1 MITTTNKGTQTA
13 VYTPYN
19 ASFVSAIRKIGGAK
33 WDAEG
38 KAWMVPTASLPQVR
52 EIMRNIWG
60 EDDRMDTVKRVSVRL
75 TFADECTE
83 WHGPVEIFGK
93 VLSSATGRD
102 SGARVGEDVFY
113 TAGGPASGGSVKN
126 WRSVV
131 EEGSVVVLS
140 SVPETIL
147 DEAALPCGVT
157 MEVIE
162 DDNFETRSAL
172 IDEKEKLLARLAEIE
187 KLLDAKKLKREEETI

>member
-1 MITTTNKGTQTA
+1 MITTTNKGSQTA

-19 ASFVSAIRKIGGAK
+19 ASFVSAIRKIGGAR

-75 TFADECTE
+75 TFREICSAECR
-83 WHGPVEIFGK
+83 PVEILGK
-93 VLSSATGRD
+93 TVSQAYGRD
-102 SGARVGEDVFY
+102 SGARPGDDVAFE
-113 TAGGPASGGSVKN
+113 AGGPRSGGSRAN
-126 WRSVV
+126 WRSIV
-131 EEGSVVVLS
+131 EEGSVAILRN
-140 SVPETIL
+140 VPEAML
-147 DEAALPCGVT
+147 DKAELPEGVT

-162 DDNFETRSAL
+162 DSGIDRAAL
-172 IDEKEKLLARLAEIE
+172 MAEKEKLLARLAEIE
-187 KLLDAKKLKREEETI
+187 SLLNAKN

>member
-19 ASFVSAIRKIGGAK
+19 SSFVSAVRKIGGAK

-60 EDDRMDTVKRVSVRL
+60 EDDQLDTCKRVTVRL
-75 TFADECTE
+75 TFREICSAECR
-83 WHGPVEIFGK
+83 PVEILGK
-93 VLSSATGRD
+93 TVSKAYGRD
-102 SGARVGEDVFY
+102 SGARPGDDVAFE
-113 TAGGPASGGSVKN
+113 AGGPRSGGSRAN

-131 EEGSVVVLS
+131 EEGSVAILRN
-140 SVPETIL
+140 VPETML
-147 DEAALPCGVT
+147 DKAELPEGVT
-157 MEVIE
+157 MEIIQ
-162 DDNFETRSAL
+162 DSGIDRAAL
-172 IDEKEKLLARLAEIE
+172 TEEKEKLLARLAEIE
-187 KLLDAKKLKREEETI
+187 KMLNA

>member
-1 MITTTNKGTQTA
+1 MITTANKGTQTA

-75 TFADECTE
+75 TFAEECTE

-140 SVPETIL
+140 SVPETML
-147 DEAALPCGVT
+147 DEAALPYGVT
-157 MEVIE
+157 MEIIE
-162 DDNFETRSAL
+162 DSGIDRAAL

-187 KLLDAKKLKREEETI
+187 SLLNAKN

>member
-19 ASFVSAIRKIGGAK
+19 ASFVSAIRKIGGAR
-33 WDAEG
+33 WDAED

-60 EDDRMDTVKRVSVRL
+60 EDDRMDAVKRVSVRL
-75 TFADECTE
+75 TFADDCAE

-102 SGARVGEDVFY
+102 SGARVGEDVCF
-113 TAGGPASGGSVKN
+113 TAGGPASGGSAKN

-131 EEGSVVVLS
+131 EAGSVVVLR
-140 SVPETIL
+140 SVPETML
-147 DEAALPCGVT
+147 DNAELPEGVT
-157 MEVIE
+157 MEIIQ
-162 DDNFETRSAL
+162 DGSIDRAAL
-172 IDEKEKLLARLAEIE
+172 MEEKEKLLARLAEIE
-187 KLLDAKKLKREEETI
+187 KMLDA

>member
-1 MITTTNKGTQTA
+1 MITTKNKGTQTA

-19 ASFVSAIRKIGGAK
+19 ASFVAAIRKIGGAK

-38 KAWMVPTASLPQVR
+38 KAWMVPTESLPQVR
-52 EIMRNIWG
+52 EIMQNIWG
-60 EDDRMDTVKRVSVRL
+60 EDDRMDTAKRVSVRL
-75 TFADECTE
+75 TFAEECTE

-157 MEVIE
+157 MEVIQ
-162 DDNFETRSAL
+162 DDKFENRSAL

-187 KLLDAKKLKREEETI
+187 RLLNAEN

>member
-19 ASFVSAIRKIGGAK
+19 AAFVSAVRKIGGAK

-38 KAWMVPTASLPQVR
+38 KAWMVPTASLLQVR
-52 EIMRNIWG
+52 EIMRDIWG

-75 TFADECTE
+75 TFSEICSAECR
-83 WHGPVEIFGK
+83 PVEILGK
-93 VLSSATGRD
+93 TISRAYSRD
-102 SGARVGEDVFY
+102 SGARPGDDVAFE
-113 TAGGPASGGSVKN
+113 AGGPCSGGSRAN
-126 WRSVV
+126 WRSIV
-131 EEGSVVVLS
+131 EEGSVAILRN
-140 SVPETIL
+140 VPETML

-162 DDNFETRSAL
+162 DDNFETRIAL

-187 KLLDAKKLKREEETI
+187 KLLNA

>member
-1 MITTTNKGTQTA
+1 MITTKNNGTQTA

-19 ASFVSAIRKIGGAK
+19 ASFVSAIRKIGGAR

-75 TFADECTE
+75 TFHEICSAECR
-83 WHGPVEIFGK
+83 PVEILGK
-93 VLSSATGRD
+93 TISRAYSRD
-102 SGARVGEDVFY
+102 SGARPGDDVAFE
-113 TAGGPASGGSVKN
+113 AGGPASGGSVKN

-157 MEVIE
+157 MEIIE
-162 DDNFETRSAL
+162 GDNFENRSAL
-172 IDEKEKLLARLAEIE
+172 IEEKEKLLARLAEIE
-187 KLLDAKKLKREEETI
+187 NLLNA